1 MSLLKYKLLWLHFG
15 QPLENNRAALFP
27 SSGHTVCVCG
37 GVSREREREGDRG
50 RWVSVLGE
58 RKNVLESVR
67 VYVWVGD
74 WREKERKRKKET

>member
-37 GVSREREREGDRG
+37 GVSRERERGRQRAVGECFRG
-50 RWVSVLGE
+50 
-58 RKNVLESVR
+58 
-67 VYVWVGD
+67 
-74 WREKERKRKKET
+74 EKECA

>member
-37 GVSREREREGDRG
+37 GVSRERERER
-50 RWVSVLGE
+50 E
-58 RKNVLESVR
+58 R
-67 VYVWVGD
+67 
-74 WREKERKRKKET
+74 ETEGGG

>member
-1 MSLLKYKLLWLHFG
+1 MDNLWKIIGLLYFHHLVTLS
-15 QPLENNRAALFP
+15 A
-27 SSGHTVCVCG
+27 CVE
-37 GVSREREREGDRG
+37 VYQEREREGDRG

-74 WREKERKRKKET
+74 WREKERKRKKDT